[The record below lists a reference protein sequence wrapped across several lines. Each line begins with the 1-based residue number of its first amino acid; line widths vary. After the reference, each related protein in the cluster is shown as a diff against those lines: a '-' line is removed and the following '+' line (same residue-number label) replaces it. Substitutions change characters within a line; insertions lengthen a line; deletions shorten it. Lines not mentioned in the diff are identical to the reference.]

1 MSFQKS
7 EIEATGQTVGLFY
20 LGLTET
26 NFDMFRLS
34 VNVAWFAGAPGTIKL
49 TLPADLAPV
58 DAEGFS
64 NERVYDITID
74 KSGVSVTVAAG
85 TITLYLPVGVL
96 DAAGDTNADTWVT
109 VDFLQATPY
118 QPSIQVSTRAPDQG
132 AVKYMKADITFPRD
146 VTGFASDSIKIRQQA
161 PESAKGWKFELG
173 DECPCLT
180 RGLFTGV
187 EFCLEFDL
195 DTTEVPKG
203 SLNVAVE
210 EGAATDADDKAS
222 SANNTTIE
230 YPEPLQF
237 SLAFQD
243 VVGRAV
249 DPLDDGLQNWFQM
262 VVTWDRSVSGFQT
275 SGFQVKYFRTGVTPI
290 EVSVAKITPA
300 SGSGANYTLLFDKTE
315 TAGSNDGFITLYVP
329 RRAVVDALS
338 SNVYN
343 SYDTRYQVQFVHAES
358 PFLDP
363 SLFQATFTDEVTAEK
378 IPLTVQSAVPVTSS
392 VYDLYI
398 ARGAIPATVKEGMIK
413 LFLPAG
419 SLTTVGEDNTNA
431 DTQWNL
437 RFTQPTPY
445 YPTITISRREPDT
458 AWDMLLKV
466 DVSFPRDVTG
476 FTADAIKFR
485 VADPDP
491 TKQWDYDYQA
501 LMDGLFASKGAFT
514 ALDARNYRLEF
525 NYSPAR
531 VMVPVG
537 QLNVYIE
544 EGAALDANE
553 RPSAA
558 HNNTLSYTFQEPLQM
573 YLSFQDSN
581 GAPVDPVGNGLK
593 NVFKMVVTWTRSVA
607 GFQDSGFVAKFL
619 RLGEA
624 PASVPVTGISP
635 VDGSGTT
642 YTLTLDKTAVAGT
655 NSGFIGLEV
664 PAGTVAGENDPA
676 DLNPYRIRW
685 YGFSYS
691 A

>member
-1 MSFQKS
+1 MSN
-7 EIEATGQTVGLFY
+7 T
-20 LGLTET
+20 LTIRVT
-26 NFDMFRLS
+26 LS
-34 VNVAWFAGAPGTIKL
+34 RDVSGVT
-49 TLPADLAPV
+49 ADLFRATLTSRTTSYIAHLPVVSIAPV
-58 DAEGFS
+58 SAS
-64 NERVYDITID
+64 VYDITID
-74 KSGVSVTVAAG
+74 KSGVSATVAAG
-85 TITLYLPVGVL
+85 TITLYLPAGVL

-210 EGAATDADDKAS
+210 EGAATDANDKAS

-230 YPEPLQF
+230 YPEPLRF
-237 SLAFQD
+237 SLSFQD
-243 VVGRAV
+243 VVGRAL
-249 DPLDDGLQNWFQM
+249 DPTGNGLQNWFQM
-262 VVTWDRSVSGFQT
+262 VVTWNRAVSDFQT
-275 SGFQVKYFRTGVTPI
+275 SGFQVKYVRAGVEPVTVP
-290 EVSVAKITPA
+290 VTKVTPA
-300 SGSGANYTLLFDKTE
+300 SSSGATYTLLVDKTE
-315 TAGSNDGFITLYVP
+315 
-329 RRAVVDALS
+329 
-338 SNVYN
+338 
-343 SYDTRYQVQFVHAES
+343 
-358 PFLDP
+358 
-363 SLFQATFTDEVTAEK
+363 LFQATFTDEVTAEN
-378 IPLTVQSAVPVTSS
+378 IPLTVQSAVPVTAS
-392 VYDLYI
+392 VYDLFM

-531 VMVPVG
+531 LMVPVG

>member
-1 MSFQKS
+1 M
-7 EIEATGQTVGLFY
+7 T
-20 LGLTET
+20 
-26 NFDMFRLS
+26 D
-34 VNVAWFAGAPGTIKL
+34 
-49 TLPADLAPV
+49 
-58 DAEGFS
+58 
-64 NERVYDITID
+64 
-74 KSGVSVTVAAG
+74 
-85 TITLYLPVGVL
+85 TITVRVTFSRDVLGVL
-96 DAAGDTNADTWVT
+96 P
-109 VDFLQATPY
+109 Q
-118 QPSIQVSTRAPDQG
+118 
-132 AVKYMKADITFPRD
+132 
-146 VTGFASDSIKIRQQA
+146 
-161 PESAKGWKFELG
+161 
-173 DECPCLT
+173 
-180 RGLFTGV
+180 
-187 EFCLEFDL
+187 
-195 DTTEVPKG
+195 
-203 SLNVAVE
+203 
-210 EGAATDADDKAS
+210 
-222 SANNTTIE
+222 
-230 YPEPLQF
+230 
-237 SLAFQD
+237 
-243 VVGRAV
+243 
-249 DPLDDGLQNWFQM
+249 
-262 VVTWDRSVSGFQT
+262 
-275 SGFQVKYFRTGVTPI
+275 
-290 EVSVAKITPA
+290 
-300 SGSGANYTLLFDKTE
+300 
-315 TAGSNDGFITLYVP
+315 
-329 RRAVVDALS
+329 
-338 SNVYN
+338 
-343 SYDTRYQVQFVHAES
+343 
-358 PFLDP
+358 
-363 SLFQATFTDEVTAEK
+363 LFQATFTDEVTAEN
-378 IPLTVQSAVPVTSS
+378 IPLTVQSAVPVTAS
-392 VYDLYI
+392 VYDLFM

>member
-1 MSFQKS
+1 MSS
-7 EIEATGQTVGLFY
+7 T
-20 LGLTET
+20 LTIRVT
-26 NFDMFRLS
+26 LS
-34 VNVAWFAGAPGTIKL
+34 RDVSGVT
-49 TLPADLAPV
+49 ADLFRSTLTSGTTSDIAHLPVVSVAPV
-58 DAEGFS
+58 SAS
-64 NERVYDITID
+64 VYDITID
-74 KSGVSVTVAAG
+74 KSGVSATVAAG
-85 TITLYLPVGVL
+85 TITLYLPAGVL

-187 EFCLEFDL
+187 PESSLEFDL

-210 EGAATDADDKAS
+210 EGAATDANDKAS

-230 YPEPLQF
+230 YPEPLRF
-237 SLAFQD
+237 SLSFQD
-243 VVGRAV
+243 VVGRAL
-249 DPLDDGLQNWFQM
+249 DPTGNGLQNWFQM
-262 VVTWDRSVSGFQT
+262 VVTWNRAVSDFQT
-275 SGFQVKYFRTGVTPI
+275 SGFQVKYVRAGVEPVTVP
-290 EVSVAKITPA
+290 VTKVTPA
-300 SGSGANYTLLFDKTE
+300 SSSGATYTLLVDKTE
-315 TAGSNDGFITLYVP
+315 G
-329 RRAVVDALS
+329 R
-338 SNVYN
+338 
-343 SYDTRYQVQFVHAES
+343 
-358 PFLDP
+358 
-363 SLFQATFTDEVTAEK
+363 
-378 IPLTVQSAVPVTSS
+378 
-392 VYDLYI
+392 
-398 ARGAIPATVKEGMIK
+398 IPATVKEGMIK